1 MASTTITLVLL
12 LFNDFQFYFCF
23 SDIQAYC
30 APDLQCLTSF
40 PLHGSPI
47 SPVYRRDFCPANHLH
62 TPPIQSHTTSN
73 TTDLSASKTEDYSS
87 VSLTD
92 DSACSDTI
100 LTTQQAITRHEAD
113 QPGPSDRITTA
124 PNVSPSPQI
133 DVFSHIADESGYS
146 DNATVTASVSPR
158 AGLGLFE
165 EQLSDSGIGS
175 PLSVSSDV
183 AQFLQDIS
191 SESSPNHSTRE
202 LSKLKQS
209 DISVLSTER
218 TIGCTTSTKTNVT
231 KEDIQRNRETSARPE
246 VSYVEMIA
254 KCIVASP
261 KEKVT
266 LSEIY
271 DYILQVYPY
280 FETAPACW
288 RISVRHHLSTCD
300 GFIKVGRVPLS
311 RGFYWAAH
319 PKCKQDFIDGL
330 IEKKLMRKRI
340 GSVSTKRKRKPVE
353 KKPAM
358 ICEQV
363 TDSNSNECVINRVY
377 SDCSRVSN
385 VFSTSADDVNASRT
399 SPIPESEI
407 NYNTVCRRL
416 EASCNEIPL
425 SSTPV
430 QTQYYYQS
438 WNPSQVTSPG
448 TCSGQITGLYSQDKY
463 SQFGQ
468 QAWSDYSQDC
478 KSMLN
483 NGYFSAWGYPSAY
496 SESDSSVQRLASC
509 RSNYGWQLG
518 NSGSTQSYHG
528 YTGNTSWYGHSS
540 LKTKST
546 GYNASRYTPY

>member
-1 MASTTITLVLL
+1 MCLC
-12 LFNDFQFYFCF
+12 CF
-23 SDIQAYC
+23 TGF
-30 APDLQCLTSF
+30 PDLHCLSP
-40 PLHGSPI
+40 PLDEKAI
-47 SPVYRRDFCPANHLH
+47 YRGDFSQTN
-62 TPPIQSHTTSN
+62 HTTSYSPV
-73 TTDLSASKTEDYSS
+73 LSTSNASDYSS
-87 VSLTD
+87 ASLRD
-92 DSACSDTI
+92 DSGYSDTI
-100 LTTQQAITRHEAD
+100 LTQQVATGCETN
-113 QPGPSDRITTA
+113 QPGHSDRITTT
-124 PNVSPSPQI
+124 PNVSPSAHV

-202 LSKLKQS
+202 LSKLKQANT
-209 DISVLSTER
+209 SVMSTER
-218 TIGCTTSTKTNVT
+218 TIGCTTSAKTNVT
-231 KEDIQRNRETSARPE
+231 KADIQRNHETSARPE

-319 PKCKQDFIDGL
+319 PTCKQDFIDGL
-330 IEKKLMRKRI
+330 IDKKLMRKRI
-340 GSVSTKRKRKPVE
+340 GSVTMKRKRKPVE

-358 ICEQV
+358 TCEQV

-430 QTQYYYQS
+430 QTQYYYQP
-438 WNPSQVTSPG
+438 WNPSPVTSPG

-463 SQFGQ
+463 SQVGQ
-468 QAWSDYSQDC
+468 QAWSGYSQDC

-483 NGYFSAWGYPSAY
+483 NGYFSVWGYPSAY

-509 RSNYGWQLG
+509 SSNYGWQFG

-546 GYNASRYTPY
+546 GYSASRYTPY